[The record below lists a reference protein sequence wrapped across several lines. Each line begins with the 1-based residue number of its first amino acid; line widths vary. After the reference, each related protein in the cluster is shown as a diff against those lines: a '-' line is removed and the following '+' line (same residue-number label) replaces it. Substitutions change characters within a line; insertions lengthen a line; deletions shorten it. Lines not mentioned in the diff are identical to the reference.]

1 MKTSK
6 HKIALGLT
14 FLGIMLMV
22 VYGVNAILDTGERA
36 FLPFDVKTLGFVM
49 GLPSMVLPFVAFA
62 IMWKVPSSRLGVL
75 FVFNG
80 IIFLIGSIAF
90 ASMQETSATVE
101 YSVIIENYYSL
112 IHVIAFGVLI
122 FFLGVFKIAKS

>member
-101 YSVIIENYYSL
+101 YSVIIEYYYSL

>member
-6 HKIALGLT
+6 NKIAIGLT

-36 FLPFDVKTLGFVM
+36 FLPIDVKILGVVM
-49 GLPSMVLPFVAFA
+49 GLPSMVLPFVAFG

-75 FVFNG
+75 FLFNG

-90 ASMQETSATVE
+90 ASMQETSKTVE
-101 YSVIIENYYSL
+101 YSVIVENYYSL
-112 IHVIAFGVLI
+112 IHVMVSGAAI

>member
-1 MKTSK
+1 METSK
-6 HKIALGLT
+6 NKIALGLT

-22 VYGVNAILDTGERA
+22 VYGVNAILETGEGG
-36 FLPFDVKTLGFVM
+36 FLPFDTKILGFVM
-49 GLPSMVLPFVAFA
+49 GLPSMVLPIIAFR

-75 FVFNG
+75 LLFNG

-90 ASMQETSATVE
+90 ASMQETSTTVE